1 MKYIQKS
8 AEPTSLS
15 TWKIKQ
21 GAKIPTW
28 KSFGRTVVKGQLLEI
43 LLKEQGY
50 ICCYCGVAIDK
61 GNCHIEHFKPQ
72 GIDETVRFDYFNL
85 IVSCQGEDQQPRVP
99 VHCGHQ
105 KDNWYDEKLLVSPL
119 IANCAGF
126 FKYSAAGEILPTEE
140 TSKKLAAETTIEK
153 LALNIPKLQRMR
165 QAAID
170 AELELLAD
178 EDFNEEE
185 IRNIIKDYLELND
198 DGKYQQFCATIVYIL
213 ENYYCNSINP
223 G

>member
-72 GIDETVRFDYFNL
+72 GKDETVRFDYFNL

-99 VHCGHQ
+99 VHCGHK
-105 KDNWYDEKLLVSPL
+105 KDQWYDEKLLVSPL
-119 IANCAGF
+119 IANCVDF

-140 TSKKLAAETTIEK
+140 SSKKLAAETTIEN
-153 LALNIPKLQRMR
+153 LSLNIPKLQRMR

-170 AELELLAD
+170 AELELLEND
-178 EDFNEEE
+178 DFNEEE
-185 IRNIIKDYLELND
+185 ISNIIKDYLELDD
-198 DGKYQQFCATIVYIL
+198 DGKHKPFCDTIAYIL
-213 ENYYCNSINP
+213 ENYYL
-223 G
+223 

>member
-61 GNCHIEHFKPQ
+61 GNCHYEHFKPQ
-72 GIDETVRFDYFNL
+72 GIDETVRFDDFNL
-85 IVSCQGEDQQPRVP
+85 IVSCQGEDDKPRVP

-105 KDNWYDEKLLVSPL
+105 KDNQKDNWYDKKLLVSPL
-119 IANCAGF
+119 IANCGEF

-140 TSKKLAAETTIEK
+140 TSKKVAAETTIEK

-165 QAAID
+165 KAAID
-170 AELELLAD
+170 AELELLVD

-198 DGKYQQFCATIVYIL
+198 DGKYQPFCATIVYIL
-213 ENYYCNSINP
+213 ENYYL
-223 G
+223 

>member
-8 AEPTSLS
+8 VEPNSLS
-15 TWKIKQ
+15 IWKIKQ
-21 GAKIPTW
+21 GDKIPTW
-28 KSFGRTVVKGQLLEI
+28 KSFGRTVVKGQLLET

-61 GNCHIEHFKPQ
+61 GSCHIEHFKPQ

-85 IVSCQGEDQQPRVP
+85 IVSCQGEDDTQPRVP
-99 VHCGHQ
+99 VHCGHK

-119 IANCAGF
+119 IANCVEF

-140 TSKKLAAETTIEK
+140 PSKKASAETTIEN
-153 LALNIPKLQRMR
+153 LSLNISKLQRMR

-170 AELELLAD
+170 AELELLGND
-178 EDFNEEE
+178 DFNEEE
-185 IRNIIKDYLELND
+185 IRNIIKGYLELDN
-198 DGKYQQFCATIVYIL
+198 DGKYKPFCDTIVYLL
-213 ENYYCNSINP
+213 ESYYL
-223 G
+223 

>member
-1 MKYIQKS
+1 MVQVIQK
-8 AEPTSLS
+8 ALTLDEFLQLS
-15 TWKIKQ
+15 ETKPASEYIDGQIIQKPIPQ
-21 GAKIPTW
+21 GN
-28 KSFGRTVVKGQLLEI
+28 
-43 LLKEQGY
+43 Y
-50 ICCYCGVAIDK
+50 
-61 GNCHIEHFKPQ
+61 HIEHFKPQ

-105 KDNWYDEKLLVSPL
+105 KDNWYDEKLLLSPL

-140 TSKKLAAETTIEK
+140 TNKKLAAETTIGK
-153 LALNIPKLQRMR
+153 LALNIPNLKRMR

-170 AELELLAD
+170 AELKLLED

-185 IRNIIKDYLELND
+185 IRNIIKDYLELNN
-198 DGKYQQFCATIVYIL
+198 DGKYQPFCVTIVYIL
-213 ENYYCNSINP
+213 E
-223 G
+223 

>member
-61 GNCHIEHFKPQ
+61 GSCHIEHFKPQ
-72 GIDETVRFDYFNL
+72 GIDETVKFDYFNL

-119 IANCAGF
+119 IANCAEF
-126 FKYSAAGEILPTEE
+126 FKCSA
-140 TSKKLAAETTIEK
+140 AAETTIEK

-165 QAAID
+165 KAAID

-185 IRNIIKDYLELND
+185 IRNIIKDYLELNN
-198 DGKYQQFCATIVYIL
+198 DGKYQPFCAAIVYIL
-213 ENYYCNSINP
+213 ENYYL
-223 G
+223 